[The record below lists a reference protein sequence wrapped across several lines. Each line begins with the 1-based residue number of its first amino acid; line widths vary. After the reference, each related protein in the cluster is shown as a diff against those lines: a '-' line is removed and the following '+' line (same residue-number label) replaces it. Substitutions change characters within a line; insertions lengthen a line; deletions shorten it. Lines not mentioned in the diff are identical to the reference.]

1 MRLLSAYVRVDGT
14 AVKKRAATN
23 EATNEAARWR
33 FGGRRK
39 EVEIIAGHTQR
50 DTRLRPSV
58 LGLDF

>member
-1 MRLLSAYVRVDGT
+1 MIGMRLLSAYVRVDGT
-14 AVKKRAATN
+14 AVKKRA
-23 EATNEAARWR
+23 ATNEAARWR

-50 DTRLRPSV
+50 DTHLRPSV